1 MCIARN
7 IIELHP
13 KTAIDLTF
21 TWGKCGKMAP
31 TITSCTVWIAH
42 GQGRQERRWLCRGLV
57 TVCQRVWAYR
67 AMSWRISAG
76 EKIGWLT
83 TWKSATVSEGAW
95 FSSYLPGRPWKTGKP
110 YSRGIVSSREWCLDS
125 SFHFAPEVFQN
136 FIDQLIRWISKQWL
150 WICPY
155 FALAIFSG
163 HRRESNESFGLLWN
177 HPFSWLMFQ
186 GVQVKYLSYSSC
198 SWVEIFQLHWHSHVW
213 WQPQGINQHSI
224 HIPWISH
231 QYSTITIC
239 HHHFCWLSPLR
250 KTEVTSFL
258 WGLVMQRHGPKPVLA
273 ATLFGLLAGGILF
286 PGTNAAGVGRCGRAW
301 STGLSPSFIESPHQN
316 CLSWF
321 GYGSIPIHT
330 IFRGMNIHLPAIL
343 MWTTGV
349 QGFDT
354 SPFPEGCCWSP
365 CKPCV
370 RRSDL

>member
-155 FALAIFSG
+155 FALAIF
-163 HRRESNESFGLLWN
+163 
-177 HPFSWLMFQ
+177 
-186 GVQVKYLSYSSC
+186 VQVVGENRMNLSACCEITHSVGWCSKWSKWNISAIVELRFSSYIDIAMFDDNRRV
-198 SWVEIFQLHWHSHVW
+198 STNIRFIFHEY
-213 WQPQGINQHSI
+213 PINIPRYHHKKPPFLLVISI
-224 HIPWISH
+224 A
-231 QYSTITIC
+231 
-239 HHHFCWLSPLR
+239 
-250 KTEVTSFL
+250 KTEVTSSL
-258 WGLVMQRHGPKPVLA
+258 WGFVMQRHGPKPVLA

-286 PGTNAAGVGRCGRAW
+286 PGSKNGA
-301 STGLSPSFIESPHQN
+301 GLSESKEASEQ
-316 CLSWF
+316 
-321 GYGSIPIHT
+321 
-330 IFRGMNIHLPAIL
+330 R
-343 MWTTGV
+343 
-349 QGFDT
+349 
-354 SPFPEGCCWSP
+354 
-365 CKPCV
+365 CV
-370 RRSDL
+370 KCRV